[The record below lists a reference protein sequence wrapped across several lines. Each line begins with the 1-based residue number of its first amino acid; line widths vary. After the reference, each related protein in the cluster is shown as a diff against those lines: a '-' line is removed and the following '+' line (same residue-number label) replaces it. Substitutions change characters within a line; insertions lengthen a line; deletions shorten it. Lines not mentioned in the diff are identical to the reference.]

1 MFVRLVKKKNDH
13 VSVRIV
19 QNVRVEGKVKQKT
32 VCCVGHFHKDNVKK
46 IESYKRIG
54 EELIIKIKNEEHP
67 ALPGFEEIVH
77 TPHKKASQP
86 SEKKDGLVLKGVETS
101 GEIGIEDIKTLKEEG
116 RICVGIEDVF
126 AQAYNQLG
134 LLDGINTGRKKSE
147 SNELLKEMVLSRI
160 HKPSSKSKSVQNIKR
175 DKTVELNLDKVY
187 RMMDK
192 VSKNEGRIK
201 NKVVG
206 QTLDLFKQ
214 KINVA
219 FFDVTTLYFESFIPD
234 ELRVSGYSKDNK
246 FKETQV
252 VLSLLTTSSG
262 LPLGYELF
270 PGNTYEGSTLISAV
284 NKLKET
290 YDISDVLIVADR
302 AMFTKDNLSQLDR
315 NGVRFIISA
324 KLKNMNKSL
333 REEILNDV
341 SKALKENE
349 NLSSWTTEYEYED
362 RRLLINYSQKRANKD
377 KKDRQ
382 RLLDRIQKKM
392 TDGKVRVSDL
402 INNTGTKKYL
412 SMENKKSQEATLDEG
427 KIAQNARWD
436 GIYGVM
442 SNHKEFSGDDIIERY
457 RGLWQI
463 EEAFRVNKHD
473 LKMRPIYHWKPRRI
487 KAHILICFVAYAL
500 VTFVRYRLNEAGIKM
515 SFEAV
520 REELSYLQASI
531 IKDQKTGI
539 KFALPSRITQKQR
552 NIYNALGLKM
562 LSGVRV
568 LNT

>member
-214 KINVA
+214 KN
-219 FFDVTTLYFESFIPD
+219 
-234 ELRVSGYSKDNK
+234 
-246 FKETQV
+246 
-252 VLSLLTTSSG
+252 
-262 LPLGYELF
+262 
-270 PGNTYEGSTLISAV
+270 
-284 NKLKET
+284 
-290 YDISDVLIVADR
+290 
-302 AMFTKDNLSQLDR
+302 
-315 NGVRFIISA
+315 
-324 KLKNMNKSL
+324 
-333 REEILNDV
+333 
-341 SKALKENE
+341 
-349 NLSSWTTEYEYED
+349 
-362 RRLLINYSQKRANKD
+362 
-377 KKDRQ
+377 
-382 RLLDRIQKKM
+382 
-392 TDGKVRVSDL
+392 
-402 INNTGTKKYL
+402 
-412 SMENKKSQEATLDEG
+412 
-427 KIAQNARWD
+427 
-436 GIYGVM
+436 
-442 SNHKEFSGDDIIERY
+442 
-457 RGLWQI
+457 
-463 EEAFRVNKHD
+463 
-473 LKMRPIYHWKPRRI
+473 
-487 KAHILICFVAYAL
+487 
-500 VTFVRYRLNEAGIKM
+500 
-515 SFEAV
+515 
-520 REELSYLQASI
+520 
-531 IKDQKTGI
+531 
-539 KFALPSRITQKQR
+539 
-552 NIYNALGLKM
+552 
-562 LSGVRV
+562 
-568 LNT
+568 